1 MRLEWR
7 PRALADLQAL
17 RAYIAREQPAAARRV
32 ARRILAAA
40 ELLLVYPELGRA
52 GRVLGTRELAVAHTP
67 YLLIYRHQSDTV
79 TIIRVL
85 HGAQDWP

>member
-1 MRLEWR
+1 VRLEWR

-67 YLLIYRHQSDTV
+67 YLLIYRHQGDTV